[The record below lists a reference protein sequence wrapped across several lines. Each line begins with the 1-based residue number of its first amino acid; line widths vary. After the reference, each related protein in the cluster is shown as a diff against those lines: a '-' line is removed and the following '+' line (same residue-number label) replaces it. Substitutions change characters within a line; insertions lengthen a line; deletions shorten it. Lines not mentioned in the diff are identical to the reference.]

1 MSRMLHYP
9 VPDGTR
15 PARVVTGLVLSLVAS
30 SCSPDSTAPSPPLE
44 AVDFGALGS
53 GKVMFQRIHR
63 GYDAVYVIDADAQRV
78 TIALEKAWSPVRAP
92 SISPTGNQ
100 VAWLGL
106 TFGNTWPRLTFG
118 NSGFDVY
125 LTDLSGGSPKRLTNY
140 PSTVEG
146 SPSWTPAGDAVAF
159 MVTSLYDWG
168 IHLYELASGSL
179 TTARAFHVRVGV
191 PIECPT
197 MTDGLASVSNRGSV
211 AWLCRGA
218 VYAAMSPADTI
229 QLLYSPASFDERVE
243 ATFWSPDGQRL
254 AFLEVHHTDIHAG
267 IMGGTATVKL
277 LDIATGAVSTLAS
290 VVGSG
295 GGLPSIINTY
305 SLCWLWSANKLVF
318 NAPGSAAGTLAAS
331 WSLYV
336 VAADGSGLVRL
347 TTAPDA
353 FDYSVSCSG

>member
-1 MSRMLHYP
+1 MSRMLHCP
-9 VPDGTR
+9 VPDGSR
-15 PARVVTGLVLSLVAS
+15 PGRVVTGLVLSLVAS

-78 TIALEKAWSPVRAP
+78 TIALDTVWSPVWAP
-92 SISPTGNQ
+92 SISPSGNQ
-100 VAWLGL
+100 VAWLRMTDGGS
-106 TFGNTWPRLTFG
+106 TR
-118 NSGFDVY
+118 FDVY
-125 LTDLSGGSPKRLTNY
+125 VTDLSGGAPKRLTNY
-140 PSTVEG
+140 PTTVEG

-159 MVTSLYDWG
+159 MVESIHDWG
-168 IHLYELASGSL
+168 IHMYRLSTGSL
-179 TTARAFHVRVGV
+179 TTVRMFNVAIGV

-197 MTDGLASVSNRGSV
+197 MTGGLVSVSDRGSV

-229 QLLYSPASFDERVE
+229 ELLYSPASFDERVE

-254 AFLEVHHTDIHAG
+254 AFLEVHHTDIRAG
-267 IMGGTATVKL
+267 LMGGTATVKL

-295 GGLPSIINTY
+295 GGLPSSINTY